1 MRLILLGPPG
11 AGKGTQAQHLVAK
24 YGLVQFSTGEMLR
37 EAVAAG
43 SPLGRQVK
51 DIMAGGGLVPD
62 NIVVNLVGQRIE
74 RPDARKGFILDGF
87 PRTVPQA
94 AALDRLLAD
103 KGLSLDLVVELRV
116 DEDALL
122 KRIENRIAEM
132 RARGEPL
139 RSDDNPQ
146 VLRQRLQAYREQTAP
161 LVAYYRQR
169 NVLRTI
175 NGMARIAE
183 VTAAIDRALPSVPAG
198 HAGGLKKKRTVRSV
212 KLRRRN
218 PIGKKSEKSLATA
231 RTWPEKRRVALR
243 KPKRQAAARR

>member
-24 YGLVQFSTGEMLR
+24 YGLVQLSTGEMLR

-62 NIVVNLVGQRIE
+62 NIVINLVGQRIE

-139 RSDDNPQ
+139 RSDDNPR
-146 VLRQRLQAYREQTAP
+146 VLRERLRAYREQTAP

-175 NGMARIAE
+175 NGMAPIAE

-212 KLRRRN
+212 KPRRRN
-218 PIGKKSEKSLATA
+218 PIGKKSQKTLATG
-231 RTWPEKRRVALR
+231 RTWPEKRKVALR
-243 KPKRQAAARR
+243 KPKRQAVARR